1 MPQLRLGRVRER
13 IHSCVGQVSVIGCF
27 ADVLRQP
34 QMTPTFAALERIQPL
49 ADVLRHFG
57 AVKSVSEVGV
67 DPEVPKQFELV
78 IFERARVKVSRRSA
92 QQPLHGLGLGVQDVP
107 PLVLWHVR

>member
-1 MPQLRLGRVRER
+1 M
-13 IHSCVGQVSVIGCF
+13 
-27 ADVLRQP
+27 AA
-34 QMTPTFAALERIQPL
+34 TFAVLERIQPL
-49 ADVLRHFG
+49 ADVLRQCG
-57 AVKSVSEVGV
+57 AVKSASEVGV

-92 QQPLHGLGLGVQDVP
+92 QQPLHGLGLGVQDVRRA